1 MSTSDPKR
9 LPGAP
14 AGVRLRPFVSE
25 LAVYAPGASSG
36 VPEGVPVVKL
46 SSNEGAE
53 GPTPAALA
61 AIAAEAPELN
71 RYPDSSALHTA
82 LADAH
87 GLAPNMVAA
96 SPGADMSIAYLA
108 AAFLEPGDDVVF
120 AWPAFVSYALT
131 AQKQQANAIKV
142 PLTADD
148 THDLDALLAAIT
160 PKTSLVYVCNPN
172 NPTGTYVS
180 RAALRAFVDA
190 LPEHVVCV
198 VDEAY
203 SGYVLEDDYP
213 NAIEEYV
220 KAGHPRVAVLRSF
233 SKIYGLAGLR
243 VGWMAAP
250 AWIIDASIRV
260 RGPFDVNAM
269 AIAATIASLGDTATI
284 ERRGQENAVRRE
296 SLRAKLAAAGV
307 ASTGVANFL
316 TVTVEDAQATAAA
329 LTQRGVIVRPLN
341 GFGAPTKI
349 RITIGSDEDM
359 ALAEPILV
367 DVLSS

>member
-1 MSTSDPKR
+1 MSEPVI
-9 LPGAP
+9 PGAP
-14 AGVRLRPFVSE
+14 AGVRLRPHLGQ

-36 VPEGVPVVKL
+36 VPEGVPIVKL

-61 AIAAEAPELN
+61 AMSAATPELN
-71 RYPDSSALHTA
+71 RYPDSGALHAA
-82 LADAH
+82 LAAAH
-87 GLAPNMVAA
+87 GLSPDMVAA

-108 AAFLEPGDDVVF
+108 SAFLGPGDDVVF
-120 AWPAFVSYALT
+120 AWPAFVTYALT

-142 PLTADD
+142 PLTDD

-160 PKTSLVYVCNPN
+160 PETSMVYVCNPN
-172 NPTGTYVS
+172 NPTGTYVT
-180 RAALRAFVDA
+180 RDQLRAFVDA

-203 SGYVLEDDYP
+203 SEYVLEDDYP

-220 KAGHPRVAVLRSF
+220 RAGHPRVAVTRTF

-243 VGWMAAP
+243 VGWLAAP
-250 AWIIDASIRV
+250 AWIVDATIRV

-269 AIAATIASLGDTATI
+269 ATAATIASLGDTATI
-284 ERRGQENAVRRE
+284 ERRAQENAVRRE
-296 SLRAKLAAAGV
+296 SLRTKLAAAGI

-316 TVTVEDAQATAAA
+316 TVTVEDAQTTAAE
-329 LTQRGVIVRPLN
+329 LMQRGVIVRALN
-341 GFGAPTKI
+341 GFGAPTKV
-349 RITIGSDEDM
+349 RITIGSDADM
-359 ALAEPILV
+359 AQAEPILV
-367 DVLSS
+367 DVLSR

>member
-1 MSTSDPKR
+1 MSEPVI
-9 LPGAP
+9 PGAP
-14 AGVRLRPFVSE
+14 AGVRLRPH
-25 LAVYAPGASSG
+25 LDQLTVYTPGASTG
-36 VPEGVPVVKL
+36 VPAGIPIVKL

-61 AIAAEAPELN
+61 ALSAEAPDLN
-71 RYPDSSALHTA
+71 RYPDAGELHAA
-82 LADAH
+82 LAAAH
-87 GLAPNMVAA
+87 GLAPDMVAA

-108 AAFLEPGDDVVF
+108 SAFLGPGDDVVF

-131 AQKQQANAIKV
+131 AQKQQANAIMV
-142 PLTADD
+142 PLKDD
-148 THDLDALLAAIT
+148 THDLDAMLAAIT
-160 PKTSLVYVCNPN
+160 PETSMVYVCNPN
-172 NPTGTYVS
+172 NPTGTYVT
-180 RAALRAFVDA
+180 RDQLRAFVDA

-203 SGYVLEDDYP
+203 AGYVLEDDYP

-243 VGWMAAP
+243 IGWMAAP

-260 RGPFDVNAM
+260 RGPFDVSSM
-269 AIAATIASLGDTATI
+269 ATAAAIASLADTATI

-296 SLRAKLAAAGV
+296 SLRTKLAAAGV
-307 ASTGVANFL
+307 ATTGVANFL
-316 TVTVEDAQATAAA
+316 TVTVDDAQATTAA
-329 LTQRGVIVRPLN
+329 LMQRGVIVRPLN

-359 ALAEPILV
+359 AIAEPILV
-367 DVLSS
+367 DVLSR

>member
-1 MSTSDPKR
+1 M
-9 LPGAP
+9 
-14 AGVRLRPFVSE
+14 
-25 LAVYAPGASSG
+25 
-36 VPEGVPVVKL
+36 
-46 SSNEGAE
+46 
-53 GPTPAALA
+53 
-61 AIAAEAPELN
+61 
-71 RYPDSSALHTA
+71 
-82 LADAH
+82 
-87 GLAPNMVAA
+87 
-96 SPGADMSIAYLA
+96 
-108 AAFLEPGDDVVF
+108 
-120 AWPAFVSYALT
+120 
-131 AQKQQANAIKV
+131 

-269 AIAATIASLGDTATI
+269 ATAAAIASLGDTATI

-296 SLRAKLAAAGV
+296 SLRTKLAAAGV
-307 ASTGVANFL
+307 ASKGVANFL

-367 DVLSS
+367 DVLSN